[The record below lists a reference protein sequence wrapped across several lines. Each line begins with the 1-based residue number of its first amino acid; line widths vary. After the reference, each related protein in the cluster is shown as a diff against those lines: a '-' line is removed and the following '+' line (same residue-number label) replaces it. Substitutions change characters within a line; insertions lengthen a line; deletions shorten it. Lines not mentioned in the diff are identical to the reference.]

1 MTWES
6 LKSLFSWPKEN
17 LIGSCGPL
25 QMLICTFYYP
35 IISYLLEIA
44 CLAALLSLPDNSTSY
59 ESHALRPKGTV
70 VHYSWDMLIKINQ
83 IVVIYLFRFNITVRL
98 LLIGHI
104 VTTLL
109 SISLTSRLSQPSSS
123 RHEYCNFT
131 CLSPDMPDFHVAC
144 LRVFILPPWIPF
156 QVQPPAFYTLVA
168 EFEARGFE
176 STPTSESGY
185 RTRVLWE
192 SSICDVMSVDLALH
206 STHWAI
212 GALYT

>member
-1 MTWES
+1 M
-6 LKSLFSWPKEN
+6 
-17 LIGSCGPL
+17 
-25 QMLICTFYYP
+25 
-35 IISYLLEIA
+35 
-44 CLAALLSLPDNSTSY
+44 
-59 ESHALRPKGTV
+59 
-70 VHYSWDMLIKINQ
+70 
-83 IVVIYLFRFNITVRL
+83 RL

-212 GALYT
+212 GAPSYSCKSSCCKTLEISNPGIIYEYINTNQQNIIYTVHNIKLP

>member
-1 MTWES
+1 MYWWKCTD
-6 LKSLFSWPKEN
+6 
-17 LIGSCGPL
+17 
-25 QMLICTFYYP
+25 ICNWQSVHRISFFYF
-35 IISYLLEIA
+35 
-44 CLAALLSLPDNSTSY
+44 
-59 ESHALRPKGTV
+59 
-70 VHYSWDMLIKINQ
+70 
-83 IVVIYLFRFNITVRL
+83 YLFRFNVTVRL

-168 EFEARGFE
+168 EFEARGFD
-176 STPTSESGY
+176 STTTPESGI
-185 RTRVLWE
+185 RAQVLRL
-192 SSICDVMSVDLALH
+192 SSFCDVITVWLKRCTLCVELSRP
-206 STHWAI
+206 
-212 GALYT
+212 Y

>member
-1 MTWES
+1 M
-6 LKSLFSWPKEN
+6 
-17 LIGSCGPL
+17 
-25 QMLICTFYYP
+25 
-35 IISYLLEIA
+35 
-44 CLAALLSLPDNSTSY
+44 
-59 ESHALRPKGTV
+59 
-70 VHYSWDMLIKINQ
+70 
-83 IVVIYLFRFNITVRL
+83 RL

-212 GALYT
+212 GALMTAEQLKLSKFFSCVHNRHDIMIKFYFLFVTATVCIK

>member
-1 MTWES
+1 MCDTW
-6 LKSLFSWPKEN
+6 LF
-17 LIGSCGPL
+17 
-25 QMLICTFYYP
+25 
-35 IISYLLEIA
+35 
-44 CLAALLSLPDNSTSY
+44 
-59 ESHALRPKGTV
+59 
-70 VHYSWDMLIKINQ
+70 
-83 IVVIYLFRFNITVRL
+83 IYLFRFNVTVLL

-109 SISLTSRLSQPSSS
+109 FISLTSRLSQPSSS

-192 SSICDVMSVDLALH
+192 SSILWRHECGFNTALNALSYRGSLILLGYKTISYIKGVISKYLLSVCLTLSCFKASFEPIIRTIL
-206 STHWAI
+206 
-212 GALYT
+212 GYKG